1 MHYKYKKIVTNGANG
16 TTIRHNTTDV
26 VVLGLINSETYIYT
40 KELKEQPA
48 ELVFEEVV
56 LTQELLSELKKQNY
70 INSQKNTARS
80 KIRNIKDIED
90 DLVDQKQLI
99 QFLSRGLASLWKT
112 LPTEIKEAN
121 PYAANFELFSDEILS
136 VDVRL
141 DLEADQI
148 AKIMSILKDEEEFAK
163 IVQDEYLGKINAKV

>member
-1 MHYKYKKIVTNGANG
+1 MRVNSNKRPPEVEMLQGKKLVNFDIVEVEVDGEVSYSYEQVRLQKDAPDS
-16 TTIRHNTTDV
+16 DV
-26 VVLGLINSETYIYT
+26 VKLI
-40 KELKEQPA
+40 A
-48 ELVFEEVV
+48 EKTPKV
-56 LTQELLSELKKQNY
+56 
-70 INSQKNTARS
+70 QKNTARS

-121 PYAANFELFSDEILS
+121 PYAENFELFSDEILN

-163 IVQDEYLGKINAKV
+163 IVQDEYLGKINDKV

>member
-1 MHYKYKKIVTNGANG
+1 MRVNSNKRPLEVEMLQGKKLVNFDIVEVEVEGEVSYSYEQVRLQKDAPDS
-16 TTIRHNTTDV
+16 DV
-26 VVLGLINSETYIYT
+26 VKLIAEETP
-40 KELKEQPA
+40 K
-48 ELVFEEVV
+48 V
-56 LTQELLSELKKQNY
+56 
-70 INSQKNTARS
+70 QKNTARS

-112 LPTEIKEAN
+112 LPAEIKEAN
-121 PYAANFELFSDEILS
+121 PYAENFELFSDEILS

-141 DLEADQI
+141 DLESDQI